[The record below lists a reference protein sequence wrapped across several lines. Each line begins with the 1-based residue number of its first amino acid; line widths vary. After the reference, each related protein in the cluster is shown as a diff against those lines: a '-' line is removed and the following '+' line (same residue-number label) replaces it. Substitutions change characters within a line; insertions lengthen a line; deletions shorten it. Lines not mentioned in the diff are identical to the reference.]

1 MPKMDE
7 VYAAL
12 LKADAAGDT
21 ESAKILADYIR
32 GSRASADE
40 MMAGVRPE
48 YTTGEAFS
56 KGVKRGFKQMGS
68 ALGDVV
74 PAMVGSAFGAEDYA
88 KGQMQEAA
96 DTQAEIQRD
105 MPAEFTSYKQVDSPG
120 KAVRYF
126 AETAGE
132 QFPNILTSL
141 IPGVGAGAIAGR
153 TAASAAGKALLAQ
166 AAERGLA
173 GEAAEQFVASGL
185 KAAAPQIAAKA
196 GTAQNVGVYL
206 GAYAQ
211 NAPEIFQNVYEQTGS
226 MRPAVALLYGS
237 VSSALDSVLPARLI
251 GTVTGP
257 MKVGII
263 EKILEKSGM
272 NRGLLRKVT
281 SEGLTSTGAEGLTE
295 GAQEA
300 IGMAAENFV
309 DANKGLFNSEGWN
322 RIMESAVKG
331 AVAGGAFGGVGG
343 VAEGVRERGDI
354 RAEADQK
361 QAEADQKQAEADQKQ
376 AEAQPVVAEQAAE
389 QVAPPPVAEQER
401 PVPAQSRSLLVEA
414 VQKGLKGDDII
425 KYVRDNIGATQPPV
439 EEGAKAPEAAAT
451 QEAEPVPSTTAI
463 TDDLLK
469 SFGVG
474 PTALIRKNKL
484 LEGKDVANPEDAAE
498 VKRVLEAYAENRSEP
513 IRNKIEQFLARP
525 EFTAKAEETNVSAD
539 TGPIAG
545 ASESELQSTE
555 LPGGQPSGT
564 AGFTTESVAGPVA
577 GAVPAA
583 VSTDAG
589 EAVQPGALAPEVQ
602 AATELL
608 AAVNAG
614 GIPLNPAKVNK
625 IATDLGLDV
634 KKSAKP
640 EDTISR
646 IREAVSRTAP
656 TKVEAAPTKKEAAP
670 VVEAAPAAP
679 VDKSVA
685 DEATAF
691 SDQIDKRVDA
701 VLNKRYETLAAN
713 ANIPRGAR
721 QTPMM
726 GAHRG
731 TEAHS
736 LLKLPA
742 LINKYLQYRRNVE
755 AETNPKLRAKAI
767 MQSEAILAEIDKL
780 GVMDALGLAATLRN
794 ATQDRLNKLPS
805 RINKQAMDLFDETAR
820 SMLGEISAARTKSRQ
835 TYGPSPVE
843 SFPERT
849 WFAPET
855 KSTPLDE
862 AGKKAVASGD
872 VRTVLKYLTNN
883 ASPVAAAVL
892 RKINSLNLTTKI
904 VLGKVRDGSAGEY
917 DSTTNT
923 ITLDPNLGLNAYT
936 LTHELVHAAIAN
948 VLDKPNHPLTKEFT
962 GFFNQI
968 QARLGNAYGAQ
979 NLQEFAAE
987 LVSNPEFQAVLK
999 GIKAP
1004 KSESLFKR
1012 IVQSIA
1018 EFLGFRKGQ
1027 PAFDAGL
1034 KFVND
1039 ALDISGDVEP
1049 SDGLKLYAG
1058 IDGVEPLR
1066 STQKKMPSMT
1076 AEAVEKAKNYASTL
1090 GPEGGGLLKAFF
1102 GLLRLDNLNKMYG
1115 NTLTSIRP
1123 LLNAIEQRNG
1133 MRSQRQSATSR
1144 NVAKFSKVQKNNA
1157 PAFDRMS
1164 QMAIDARLAQIDL
1177 KDANFKP
1184 TAEQQKEY
1192 ARLTSIYKALPK
1204 EVREVYDTMRA
1215 DFDREFDEYK
1225 KFLMDNVG
1233 DNATLRQKIKTEF
1246 EARSK
1251 AIGYVPFMRYGDY
1264 WIEHPDPKTGE
1275 RVAAAFESP
1284 RERQQYIDKLSGV
1297 KPGEIKTYTD
1307 IKNLSYNSS
1316 DVPPSTF
1323 VGQIM
1328 AGLKAKG
1335 ASQEML
1341 NEVYQS
1347 YMLLFPGESIVKQMV
1362 KSKNVAGMSKDLIRG
1377 YESLMNRW
1385 ASKFANSKYN
1395 PEIAKAL
1402 EEIKEQGIQSKDAG
1416 VNAAAATI
1424 VNQRNFFLSPDF
1436 NSLTKAATSFSYF
1449 EYIAG
1454 NISSAI
1460 VNLTSLP
1467 MLVWPMLAGTYGFA
1481 KAKAAM
1487 TNAAAVAIK
1496 DSGNAWG
1503 KDPKYAALYAAMMD
1517 HGQLKDVTA
1526 NDILGA
1532 ADSLHTKMLKA
1543 ISIPF
1548 SASEQYNRAVTAI
1561 AAYNLAIKNGVD
1573 GKKVSQQEAIQHALD
1588 MTKDA
1593 HTSGMVDTAP
1603 RWMQQGIGRVFFTFK
1618 SYAWNSAFI
1627 IARAWHK
1634 AFKGESP
1641 EVRAAARRQLIGT
1654 YGMAMAFAGTKGLP
1668 FMGAASVM
1676 GTMLNALLGDD
1687 DEPFDFDEFSRD
1699 LTGDLLHKGAF
1710 NYLTNIELA
1719 NRTAVAADLVFRDD
1733 PRGVAE
1739 HGYTLSAMQQMFG
1752 PMGTY
1757 VFNAERSIKA
1767 MNEGHIARGIEGMLP
1782 SWARNGLKGGRY
1794 MFEGATTLKG
1804 DPIDEDVSA
1813 WNSAWQLIGFA
1824 PADLS
1829 LTYEKLQTAKGYERE
1844 KLQARTKIL
1853 NLYEMARMS
1862 GDPELMDEVRERVAS
1877 YNPTV
1882 PPKLRVT
1889 SDSFRRSIAARKRA
1903 EQDMINGV
1911 RFNRNLRPD
1920 IQKKIFED
1928 EDEE

>member
-1 MPKMDE
+1 MPKYKVPAPNGKDYVVEVPAGTDTAAIQAAAYQLYEQDE
-7 VYAAL
+7 
-12 LKADAAGDT
+12 LKNMHEEYGPGAGELFT
-21 ESAKILADYIR
+21 R
-32 GSRASADE
+32 
-40 MMAGVRPE
+40 
-48 YTTGEAFS
+48 
-56 KGVKRGFKQMGS
+56 GVKRGFKQLGSTLTDIIPAMAGS
-68 ALGDVV
+68 ALG
-74 PAMVGSAFGAEDYA
+74 FEDYA

-105 MPAEFTSYKQVDSPG
+105 MPAEFTSYKQADTLG
-120 KAVRYF
+120 NAGRYA
-126 AETAGE
+126 AETFGE

-141 IPGVGAGAIAGR
+141 IPGMGAGAIAGR

-226 MRPAVALLYGS
+226 MQPAVALLSGA

-272 NRGLLRKVT
+272 NRGLLRKAT
-281 SEGLTSTGAEGLTE
+281 SEVLTSTGAEGLTE

-343 VAEGVRERGDI
+343 VAEGVRERGAL

-361 QAEADQKQAEADQKQ
+361 QAEADQKQAEADQKT
-376 AEAQPVVAEQAAE
+376 
-389 QVAPPPVAEQER
+389 EQER
-401 PVPAQSRSLLVEA
+401 LTTAYGGQMPLP
-414 VQKGLKGDDII
+414 G
-425 KYVRDNIGATQPPV
+425 V
-439 EEGAKAPEAAAT
+439 EEQGEGQFGLGLPNDSVPPIRPIAPIVNKRQTEMFAERSAPTDELKLSPAALAMEKKQQKIAEGQAKEAEKQAKEVEKQAKEVEKQRVARGKQLLGAKQMPFDFGPARPDEAQVTPEATAAG
-451 QEAEPVPSTTAI
+451 QGDLFGGAAPSRTAI

-474 PTALIRKNKL
+474 PTALLRKNKL

-498 VKRVLEAYAENRSEP
+498 VKRVLEAYAGNRSEP

-539 TGPIAG
+539 TGPVAG

-564 AGFTTESVAGPVA
+564 TELLKEPVTRPVD
-577 GAVPAA
+577 GAVPTA

-589 EAVQPGALAPEVQ
+589 EAIQPGALAPEVE
-602 AATELL
+602 T
-608 AAVNAG
+608 
-614 GIPLNPAKVNK
+614 
-625 IATDLGLDV
+625 
-634 KKSAKP
+634 
-640 EDTISR
+640 
-646 IREAVSRTAP
+646 
-656 TKVEAAPTKKEAAP
+656 
-670 VVEAAPAAP
+670 APAAP
-679 VDKSVA
+679 VKEQYKYDNGDVYEGKLNRNGAPTGQGRYAYA
-685 DEATAF
+685 DGTVYEGTFKNGTPHGAGKLVNATG
-691 SDQIDKRVDA
+691 A
-701 VLNKRYETLAAN
+701 VLHEGEFKNGSYEAAEIQE
-713 ANIPRGAR
+713 APSDKAKVQDQVREAAQAVDRDQVSKLSKEAIDALDADKISESTYDNIVD
-721 QTPMM
+721 
-726 GAHRG
+726 
-731 TEAHS
+731 S
-736 LLKLPA
+736 LK
-742 LINKYLQYRRNVE
+742 Q
-755 AETNPKLRAKAI
+755 TNPNIVRVKEL
-767 MQSEAILAEIDKL
+767 L
-780 GVMDALGLAATLRN
+780 GGKTKGRRK
-794 ATQDRLNKLPS
+794 RLN
-805 RINKQAMDLFDETAR
+805 
-820 SMLGEISAARTKSRQ
+820 
-835 TYGPSPVE
+835 
-843 SFPERT
+843 
-849 WFAPET
+849 APET
-855 KSTPLDE
+855 KSAPLDE

-872 VRTVLKYLTNN
+872 VRAVLKHLTNN

-962 GFFNQI
+962 GFFDQI

-1012 IVQSIA
+1012 IMQSIA

-1066 STQKKMPSMT
+1066 DTQKKMPSAT
-1076 AEAVEKAKNYASTL
+1076 TEAIEKAKNYASTL
-1090 GPEGGGLLKAFF
+1090 GPQGGGLLKAFF

-1115 NTLTSIRP
+1115 KTLTSIRP

-1133 MRSQRQSATSR
+1133 MRSQKQSATSR
-1144 NVAKFSKVQKNNA
+1144 KVAKFSKVQKNNA
-1157 PAFDRMS
+1157 PAFERMS

-1192 ARLTSIYKALPK
+1192 TRLTSIYKALPK

-1225 KFLMDNVG
+1225 QFLMDNVG

-1246 EARSK
+1246 ETRSK

-1307 IKNLSYNSS
+1307 IKNLSYSPA
-1316 DVPPSTF
+1316 DVPPNTF

-1328 AGLKAKG
+1328 VGLKAKG

-1347 YMLLFPGESIVKQMV
+1347 YMLLFPGESIIKQMV

-1377 YESLMNRW
+1377 YDSLMNRW

-1402 EEIKEQGIQSKDAG
+1402 EEIEEQGIQSNDAG

-1424 VNQRNFFLSPDF
+1424 VNQRNFFLSPDS

-1454 NISSAI
+1454 NISSAL

-1467 MLVWPMLAGTYGFA
+1467 MLVWPMLAGAHGFA
-1481 KAKAAM
+1481 KANAAM
-1487 TNAAAVAIK
+1487 TNASAVAMK
-1496 DSGNAWG
+1496 DYGNAWG
-1503 KDPKYAALYAAMMD
+1503 KDPKYAALYTAMMD
-1517 HGQLKDVTA
+1517 HGQLKDVTT
-1526 NDILGA
+1526 NDVLGS
-1532 ADSLHTKMLKA
+1532 ADSPHTKFLKF

-1561 AAYNLAIKNGVD
+1561 AAYNLAVENGVD
-1573 GKKVSQQEAIQHALD
+1573 GKKVSKQEAIQHALD

-1634 AFKGESP
+1634 AVKGESA
-1641 EVRAAARRQLIGT
+1641 EVKRAARRQLIGT
-1654 YGMAMAFAGTKGLP
+1654 YGMAMVFAGTKGLP
-1668 FMGAASVM
+1668 FMGAASVL
-1676 GTMLNALLGDD
+1676 GTMLDALLGDD
-1687 DEPFDFDEFSRD
+1687 DEPYDFNEFTRD
-1699 LTGDLLHKGAF
+1699 LTGDLLYKGAF
-1710 NYLTNIELA
+1710 NYLTNMDLA
-1719 NRTAVAADLVFRDD
+1719 SRTAVATDLVFRDD

-1739 HGYTLSAMQQMFG
+1739 HGYALSAMQQMLG

-1757 VFNAERSIKA
+1757 VVNAERSIKA
-1767 MNEGHIARGIEGMLP
+1767 MNEGHFARGIEGMLP

-1804 DPIDEDVSA
+1804 DPIDEDINA
-1813 WNSAWQLIGFA
+1813 WNTAMQLIGFA
-1824 PADLS
+1824 PADLN

-1853 NLYEMARMS
+1853 NLYEMARIS

-1911 RFNRNLRPD
+1911 RFNRNLKPD

>member
-1 MPKMDE
+1 
-7 VYAAL
+7 
-12 LKADAAGDT
+12 
-21 ESAKILADYIR
+21 
-32 GSRASADE
+32 
-40 MMAGVRPE
+40 
-48 YTTGEAFS
+48 
-56 KGVKRGFKQMGS
+56 
-68 ALGDVV
+68 
-74 PAMVGSAFGAEDYA
+74 
-88 KGQMQEAA
+88 
-96 DTQAEIQRD
+96 
-105 MPAEFTSYKQVDSPG
+105 
-120 KAVRYF
+120 
-126 AETAGE
+126 
-132 QFPNILTSL
+132 
-141 IPGVGAGAIAGR
+141 
-153 TAASAAGKALLAQ
+153 
-166 AAERGLA
+166 
-173 GEAAEQFVASGL
+173 
-185 KAAAPQIAAKA
+185 
-196 GTAQNVGVYL
+196 
-206 GAYAQ
+206 
-211 NAPEIFQNVYEQTGS
+211 
-226 MRPAVALLYGS
+226 
-237 VSSALDSVLPARLI
+237 
-251 GTVTGP
+251 
-257 MKVGII
+257 
-263 EKILEKSGM
+263 
-272 NRGLLRKVT
+272 
-281 SEGLTSTGAEGLTE
+281 
-295 GAQEA
+295 
-300 IGMAAENFV
+300 
-309 DANKGLFNSEGWN
+309 
-322 RIMESAVKG
+322 
-331 AVAGGAFGGVGG
+331 
-343 VAEGVRERGDI
+343 
-354 RAEADQK
+354 
-361 QAEADQKQAEADQKQ
+361 
-376 AEAQPVVAEQAAE
+376 
-389 QVAPPPVAEQER
+389 
-401 PVPAQSRSLLVEA
+401 
-414 VQKGLKGDDII
+414 
-425 KYVRDNIGATQPPV
+425 
-439 EEGAKAPEAAAT
+439 
-451 QEAEPVPSTTAI
+451 
-463 TDDLLK
+463 
-469 SFGVG
+469 
-474 PTALIRKNKL
+474 
-484 LEGKDVANPEDAAE
+484 
-498 VKRVLEAYAENRSEP
+498 
-513 IRNKIEQFLARP
+513 
-525 EFTAKAEETNVSAD
+525 
-539 TGPIAG
+539 
-545 ASESELQSTE
+545 
-555 LPGGQPSGT
+555 
-564 AGFTTESVAGPVA
+564 
-577 GAVPAA
+577 
-583 VSTDAG
+583 
-589 EAVQPGALAPEVQ
+589 
-602 AATELL
+602 
-608 AAVNAG
+608 
-614 GIPLNPAKVNK
+614 
-625 IATDLGLDV
+625 
-634 KKSAKP
+634 
-640 EDTISR
+640 
-646 IREAVSRTAP
+646 
-656 TKVEAAPTKKEAAP
+656 
-670 VVEAAPAAP
+670 
-679 VDKSVA
+679 
-685 DEATAF
+685 
-691 SDQIDKRVDA
+691 
-701 VLNKRYETLAAN
+701 
-713 ANIPRGAR
+713 
-721 QTPMM
+721 MM

-742 LINKYLQYRRNVE
+742 LINKYLQYRKNVE

-855 KSTPLDE
+855 KSAPLDE
-862 AGKKAVASGD
+862 AGKKAVASGN
-872 VRTVLKYLTNN
+872 VRAVLKHLTSN
-883 ASPVAAAVL
+883 ASPVAAAIL
-892 RKINSLNLTTKI
+892 RRINSLNLTTKI

-936 LTHELVHAAIAN
+936 LIHELVHAAIAN

-962 GFFNQI
+962 AFFNQI

-1018 EFLGFRKGQ
+1018 EFFGFRKGQ
-1027 PAFDAGL
+1027 SAFDAGL

-1066 STQKKMPSMT
+1066 NTQKKMPSMT
-1076 AEAVEKAKNYASTL
+1076 AEAVEKVKNYASTL
-1090 GPEGGGLLKAFF
+1090 GPQGGGLSKAFF

-1115 NTLTSIRP
+1115 KTLTSIRP
-1123 LLNAIEQRNG
+1123 LLSAIEQRNG

-1144 NVAKFSKVQKNNA
+1144 NVAKFSKVQSNNA
-1157 PAFDRMS
+1157 PAFERMS

-1192 ARLTSIYKALPK
+1192 TRLTSIYKALPK

-1215 DFDREFDEYK
+1215 NFDREFDEYK
-1225 KFLMDNVG
+1225 QFLMDSVG
-1233 DNATLRQKIKTEF
+1233 NNATLRQKIKTEF
-1246 EARSK
+1246 ETRSK

-1307 IKNLSYNSS
+1307 IKNLSYSPA

-1328 AGLKAKG
+1328 VGLKDKG

-1402 EEIKEQGIQSKDAG
+1402 EEIKEQGIQSNDAG

-1454 NISSAI
+1454 NISSAL

-1467 MLVWPMLAGTYGFA
+1467 MLVWPMLAGAHGFA
-1481 KAKAAM
+1481 KANAAM
-1487 TNAAAVAIK
+1487 TNASAVAMK
-1496 DSGNAWG
+1496 NYGNAWG
-1503 KDPKYAALYAAMMD
+1503 KDPKYAALYTAMMD
-1517 HGQLKDVTA
+1517 HGQLKDVTT
-1526 NDILGA
+1526 NDVLGA
-1532 ADSLHTKMLKA
+1532 ADSPHTKFLKF

-1561 AAYNLAIKNGVD
+1561 AAYDLTMENGVD

-1634 AFKGESP
+1634 AVKGESA
-1641 EVRAAARRQLIGT
+1641 EVKRAARRQLIGT

-1668 FMGAASVM
+1668 FMGAASVL
-1676 GTMLNALLGDD
+1676 GTMLDALLGDD
-1687 DEPFDFDEFSRD
+1687 DEPYDFDEFTRD

-1719 NRTAVAADLVFRDD
+1719 SRTAVAADLVFRDD

-1767 MNEGHIARGIEGMLP
+1767 MNEGHVARGIEGMLP
-1782 SWARNGLKGGRY
+1782 SWARNGYKGIRY
-1794 MFEGATTLKG
+1794 MGEGATTLKG
-1804 DPIDEDVSA
+1804 DPIDEDINA
-1813 WNSAWQLIGFA
+1813 WNSAMQMIGFA

-1829 LTYEKLQTAKGYERE
+1829 LTYEKLQAAKGYERE

-1853 NLYEMARMS
+1853 NLYEMARIS
-1862 GDPELMDEVRERVAS
+1862 GDTELMDEVRERVAS